1 MGAVP
6 STLHQLLRFPTE
18 HGIEE
23 VRGDQ
28 LQAKNCSMA
37 AMKSTCSRR
46 EPKKTDIEDEDVG
59 KEPAEKSEEALKKI
73 LVQDGYEER
82 FFLLGSGL
90 AEEEEKELKTFL
102 RANIEVFSWTPYEMP
117 GIDPEGTCHKQNVDR
132 SAKPVIQRARRPTL
146 MHVEAVEE
154 EVD

>member
-1 MGAVP
+1 MATGNDELGGAGWHEEDKDRVHRNRHTLPLQYYLGKAMVACNGAVP

-37 AMKSTCSRR
+37 AMKSTCSIR
-46 EPKKTDIEDEDVG
+46 ESEKAEIEGEDAEVLEDVD

-73 LVQDGYEER
+73 LVREGDEEC
-82 FFLLGSGL
+82 FFLFSSNL
-90 AEEEEKELKTFL
+90 AEEE
-102 RANIEVFSWTPYEMP
+102 
-117 GIDPEGTCHKQNVDR
+117 G
-132 SAKPVIQRARRPTL
+132 
-146 MHVEAVEE
+146 
-154 EVD
+154 